1 MKPARERMFD
11 PFESFVFFFCGRAI
25 VGGYLR
31 DFMLKVATRMI
42 LYKTQ
47 GLLFRILDSEKK
59 KKKYWYS

>member
-11 PFESFVFFFCGRAI
+11 PFEFFVFFCGRAI
-25 VGGYLR
+25 VGGHLR

-59 KKKYWYS
+59 K

>member
-11 PFESFVFFFCGRAI
+11 PFESFVFFFFCGRAI
-25 VGGYLR
+25 VGGHLR

-47 GLLFRILDSEKK
+47 GLLFRILDSGKK
-59 KKKYWYS
+59 K